1 MSNLLPTQD
10 ISGINTDVLE
20 ERRIKYILELCEVV
34 MRQTDYDLEKAK
46 EKVRDFKGDI
56 VAIVREYMNPPPK
69 PDIYATRSPNQIIL
83 TEIRTMM
90 DDAASKYR
98 YKKDLEERKKVLIER
113 IMTENQRKEQEKKE
127 TDNDQ

>member
-1 MSNLLPTQD
+1 MSDLPPIQQD
-10 ISGINTDVLE
+10 ISGNNNMLE

-56 VAIVREYMNPPPK
+56 VAIVREYMEPPPK
-69 PDIYATRSPNQIIL
+69 PDVYANRSPNQIIL

-98 YKKDLEERKKVLIER
+98 YKKDLEERKKLLIER
-113 IMTENQRKEQEKKE
+113 MMIENQRKEQEKKE
-127 TDNDQ
+127 TDNDP